1 MGKDPPNITRLKR
14 ENDRLAAANH
24 HDRDLQIC
32 NGNAK
37 WFSRDYEQA
46 NRTELTTQTKTFAGK
61 ESSVIERHKVGDKDM
76 IVQELDSAN
85 QIVKALRKD
94 KLRDLFARERQE
106 HEAELNAMGLAFDK
120 HRD

>member
-1 MGKDPPNITRLKR
+1 MGREPVNIIRLKR
-14 ENDRLAAANH
+14 ENDRLAAADH

-37 WFSRDYEQA
+37 WFSRDFEQA
-46 NRTELTTQTKTFAGK
+46 NKAELTTQTKNFAGK
-61 ESSVIERHKVGDKDM
+61 ESSVIERHKVGAKEM

-85 QIVKALRKD
+85 QLVKALRKD
-94 KLRDLFARERQE
+94 KLRHLFAQEHQE

-120 HRD
+120 YRD